1 MRTNFYPQRFYDPL
15 TAIAAGAQ
23 GIKALVGVGQMIFG
37 SKALRKA
44 NKNRPMY
51 DIPQEYM
58 DNVNMADGIMNMGMP
73 RESYVAQMTGIQ
85 RNQNFGLNALSDR
98 RSGLAG
104 IGNLVQ
110 QGNDA
115 MMQLNATDA
124 SMRNQNKITG
134 TGMKMN
140 AKYQLGMQKLAK
152 QQWDKFNPFLA
163 KVAQAQGT
171 IGAGMQNFGGSI
183 DALSMIAMQ
192 SEGGF
197 GKKKTGQS
205 PQYF

>member
-1 MRTNFYPQRFYDPL
+1 MRTNFYPNRLFVPIDP
-15 TAIAAGAQ
+15 ISAGIQ
-23 GIKALVGVGQMIFG
+23 GVKSLVGIGQMIFG

-58 DNVNMADGIMNMGMP
+58 DNVGMVDGIMNMGMP

-85 RNQNFGLNALSDR
+85 RNQNFGLNALTDR
-98 RSGLAG
+98 RAGLAG
-104 IGNLVQ
+104 ISNLVQ

-115 MMQLNATDA
+115 MMRLNATDA
-124 SMRNQNKITG
+124 TMRNQNKITG

-171 IGAGMQNFGGSI
+171 IGAGMQNFSGGI
-183 DALSMIAMQ
+183 DALGMMAMQ
-192 SEGGF
+192 GDGF
-197 GKKKTGQS
+197 SNKKTGQS